1 MKHIV
6 IIGAGIV
13 GASTAYELAK
23 RGCNV
28 TIIDREDKG
37 RATDAAAGIICPW
50 LSQRRNKAWYAM
62 VKGGAKHYPQLVN
75 ELEILGIENI
85 GYQQV
90 GTLCLHEDQEKLE
103 KMAER
108 AIKRRDDAP
117 EIGDIHILSPM
128 EVKERFPIVHESYGA
143 VFVSGGARVDGR
155 KMREALLNAAKIH
168 GANVVKGDAKLTEGP
183 SDSWHVLVED
193 IVLEPEEIVI
203 AAGAW
208 ASQVTKQV
216 GVELAISPQKA
227 QIVHS
232 DLEDEDTSDWPVVM
246 PPGNQ
251 YMVTFGPNRIVT
263 GATHE
268 DEKGFDSRATFGALQ
283 EITDK
288 ALVVAPGLQEATY
301 VETRVGFRPVAP
313 NFLPVIGELP
323 GKKGIHLINGLG
335 ASGLTSGPFLGA
347 EMAKALTGEQT
358 ELNWDLYKI
367 DNALLD

>member
-1 MKHIV
+1 MKNIV

-23 RGCNV
+23 RGWNV

-62 VKGGAKHYPQLVN
+62 VKGGAKHYPELVN
-75 ELEILGIENI
+75 ELEALGIDDI
-85 GYQQV
+85 GYQNV
-90 GTLCLHEDQEKLE
+90 GTLCLHEDMDKLE

-108 AIKRRDDAP
+108 AQKRKEDAP
-117 EIGDIHILSPM
+117 EIGDIHIFSPM
-128 EVKERFPIVHESYGA
+128 EVKKRFPIVKETYGA

-155 KMREALLNAAKIH
+155 KMREALMNAAKKH
-168 GANVVKGDAKLTEGP
+168 GAIVLSGDAKLKLGLKGTWEVILG
-183 SDSWHVLVED
+183 DT
-193 IVLEPEEIVI
+193 VLESEDVMV

-208 ASQVTKQV
+208 ASQITNQI
-216 GVELAISPQKA
+216 GVKLAISPQKA

-232 DLEDEDTSDWPVVM
+232 NLEGEDTSMWPVVM

-268 DEKGFDSRATFGALQ
+268 DEKGFDNRPTLGALE
-283 EITDK
+283 EITSK
-288 ALVVAPGLQEATY
+288 ALAVAPGLQEATY

-313 NFLPVIGELP
+313 NFLPIIGELP

-347 EMAKALTGEQT
+347 EMAKALSNEKT
-358 ELNWDLYKI
+358 ELDWDLYKI
-367 DNALLD
+367 ENALIE